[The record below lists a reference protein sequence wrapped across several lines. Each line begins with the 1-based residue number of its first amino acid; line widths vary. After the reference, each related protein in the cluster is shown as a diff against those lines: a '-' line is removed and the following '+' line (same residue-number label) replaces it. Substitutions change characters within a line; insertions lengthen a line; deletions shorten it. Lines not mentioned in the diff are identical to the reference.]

1 MVTVSESIYVHAPP
15 ETVFEY
21 LDDPYHHVE
30 VTPSLVEVRNVESL
44 ENGGK
49 RADHTYRMA
58 GVSLDGELVEV
69 LHERPQRLNFELRGG
84 LEGEIDLRITPERSG
99 TRVSYAAT
107 YELPGRVLSRVA
119 EPFVRRYN
127 KRELQTTLENL
138 RDRLEVASVEHDSV

>member
-1 MVTVSESIYVHAPP
+1 MVTVSESIFIDADI
-15 ETVFEY
+15 ETVFRY

-30 VTPSLVEVRNVESL
+30 VTPSLVEVRNVKPL

-58 GVSLDGELVEV
+58 GVSLDGELIEV
-69 LHERPQRLNFELRGG
+69 IHEPNRRLNFELQGQ
-84 LEGEIDLRITPERSG
+84 LEGELDLRFSEENAG

-107 YELPGRVLSRVA
+107 YQLPGRVLSRVA

-127 KRELQTTLENL
+127 QRELQTTLQNL
-138 RDRLEVASVEHDSV
+138 KDRLEVTDPYQE

>member
-1 MVTVSESIYVHAPP
+1 MVTVSESIFIDADI
-15 ETVFEY
+15 ETVFRY
-21 LDDPYHHVE
+21 LDDPYHHIE
-30 VTPSLVEVRNVESL
+30 VTPSLVEVRNVKSL

-69 LHERPQRLNFELRGG
+69 IHEPPRRLSFELRGQ
-84 LEGEIDLRITPERSG
+84 LEGELDLRFSEENNG

-107 YELPGRVLSRVA
+107 YQLPGRVLSRVA

-127 KRELQTTLENL
+127 QRELQTTLENL
-138 RDRLEVASVEHDSV
+138 KDRLEVSDPYQE